1 MNAASESGG
10 NDRSDSTRGDED
22 RRDKNGKPPPAVI
35 SAPPEHDLERRL
47 KRDPD
52 NLNARADVGSD
63 ESMDASDPS
72 SAVHP
77 GALDKPAP
85 SSGFPEDEEKKK

>member
-1 MNAASESGG
+1 VNAAKDDAKQGA
-10 NDRSDSTRGDED
+10 RKKDEAA
-22 RRDKNGKPPPAVI
+22 PPPVI

-47 KRDPD
+47 KRNPD
-52 NLNARADVGSD
+52 DLNVHADVGSD

-77 GALDKPAP
+77 GELDKPAP
-85 SSGFPEDEEKKK
+85 SSGFPERPEKK